1 MFVTSARVV
10 RPLEA
15 EEETRGVGVKGGWG
29 AGLQAMLNVSIRDSV
44 EHGGS

>member
-10 RPLEA
+10 RPLEE
-15 EEETRGVGVKGGWG
+15 EEETRGGT
-29 AGLQAMLNVSIRDSV
+29 GLQAMLNVSIRDSV